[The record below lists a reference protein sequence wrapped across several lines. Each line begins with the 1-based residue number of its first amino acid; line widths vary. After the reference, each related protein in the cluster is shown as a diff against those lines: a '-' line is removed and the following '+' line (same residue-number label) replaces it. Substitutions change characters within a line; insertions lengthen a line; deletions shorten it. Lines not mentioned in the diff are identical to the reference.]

1 MITTKNKK
9 INTGFTL
16 VETLVTIGIL
26 AVLVGIVGT
35 FQRDIFLYNN
45 ITQANLNAQM
55 EGRRAVRTMVAE
67 LREASPSSLGSY
79 PIAAA
84 GTSTITFY
92 SNIDS
97 DILKEQIRYYL
108 RDEKL
113 YKAVKKP
120 TGNPLS
126 YGGAAIE
133 IETTVIT
140 DVKNTTTTPIF
151 TYYDTNYNGSS
162 TPLSLPINIPSVRL
176 IMVNAIIDRDPNR
189 SPTPLYI
196 TSQVTV
202 RNIKDNL

>member
-1 MITTKNKK
+1 MMKNITNQ
-9 INTGFTL
+9 NRGFTL

-67 LREASPSSLGSY
+67 LREASPSSLGAY
-79 PIAAA
+79 PIAVA

-151 TYYDTNYNGSS
+151 TFYDTNYNGSS

>member
-67 LREASPSSLGSY
+67 LREASPSSLGAY
-79 PIAAA
+79 PIAVA

-151 TYYDTNYNGSS
+151 TFYDTNYNGSS